1 MFAWLL
7 PLAPLLTFALAFW
20 NANREQTA
28 LRDLQRLSSSFGE
41 WGKDDQELVDALH
54 QARQDLA
61 VEYLRRHRWKR
72 SGIARTLVLL
82 FWLALGSVILAIWQF
97 TGWENDFLMWVGAAS
112 MLVGLGIALSR
123 LAVKLLYKDDGVRYE

>member
-1 MFAWLL
+1 M
-7 PLAPLLTFALAFW
+7 
-20 NANREQTA
+20 
-28 LRDLQRLSSSFGE
+28 
-41 WGKDDQELVDALH
+41 
-54 QARQDLA
+54 
-61 VEYLRRHRWKR
+61 
-72 SGIARTLVLL
+72 LL